1 MKRSPGRFPRRGNA
15 ALSWPGGVST
25 RAHVFRT
32 SSDLSVTS
40 VCARHCTVTWDTDAA
55 GEGCLPP
62 PMPRAWTFVS
72 WRCVHSCSD
81 VTVLTVQ
88 SRLGIRRGQVPRHLP
103 AGHPNLLMLTSLG
116 VGGLGPA
123 DPKGRRCWILTS
135 SLRRLHAVPRFATHT
150 LTVMCQVPLLS
161 PGPPQGRADTQC
173 HEAKE
178 SRSGRSPRETSRRHG
193 NSPSV
198 H

>member
-1 MKRSPGRFPRRGNA
+1 M
-15 ALSWPGGVST
+15 
-25 RAHVFRT
+25 
-32 SSDLSVTS
+32 
-40 VCARHCTVTWDTDAA
+40 
-55 GEGCLPP
+55 
-62 PMPRAWTFVS
+62 
-72 WRCVHSCSD
+72 HSCSD

-178 SRSGRSPRETSRRHG
+178 SRSGRSPRETPRRHG
-193 NSPSV
+193 KLSLCTLSSFCFKKTRKGDRGSDYRAAGDEITLKIEDGVKKGRYFP
-198 H
+198 